1 MCCGTRVCCLCMCV
15 ILVVIAIGFL
25 FGFGV
30 FKHGFHK
37 IKDTLNVDYASAAVN
52 GSSAAF
58 RRRPFL
64 GISAPP
70 PY

>member
-1 MCCGTRVCCLCMCV
+1 MCFGSRVCCFCMCV

-37 IKDTLNVDYASAAVN
+37 VKDSLHAD
-52 GSSAAF
+52 GG
-58 RRRPFL
+58 RPFFF
-64 GISAPP
+64 APP